1 MLYSLFRTF
10 VLGGQTVNPTKAR
23 ILKTAL
29 NLFNEQGS
37 GNVST
42 RHIADALDMS
52 PGNLYYHYPHK
63 EAIVQTLF
71 SDLDKT
77 WDKAYDISLDEPLT
91 LARVAEMLEVTF
103 EIVWQ
108 YRFFFREMTLLVHN
122 DPTLTKHY
130 RKTAERS
137 KRDTRFV
144 VECAV
149 DAGLLKPLTKG
160 ELEHLTEAILVI
172 SSYWLSFK
180 EMNSTMITKKTVK
193 DGVKLLVGLL
203 EPYFTASAK
212 QTLPALV
219 KK

>member
-1 MLYSLFRTF
+1 
-10 VLGGQTVNPTKAR
+10 VNPTKTR

-29 NLFNEQGS
+29 RLFNEQGS
-37 GNVST
+37 VNVST

-63 EAIVQTLF
+63 EAIVQALF
-71 SDLDKT
+71 GELDKT
-77 WDKAYDISLDEPLT
+77 WDEAYDFSLDEPLT
-91 LARVAEMLEVTF
+91 LAKVAEMLEVTF

-122 DPTLTKHY
+122 DPTLAKNY
-130 RKTAERS
+130 SKTAERS
-137 KRDTRFV
+137 KQDTRFV
-144 VECAV
+144 VQCAV
-149 DAGLLKPLTKG
+149 DAGLLRPLTKG
-160 ELEHLTEAILVI
+160 ELDSLTEAILVI

-180 EMNSTMITKKTVK
+180 EMSSATIAKKTVK

-203 EPYFTASAK
+203 EPYLTASTK
-212 QTLPALV
+212 QSLPGLI